1 MEIDACAFSNKTITK
16 LSPELHQELSI
27 AAAHQVAATLDGAT
41 HLVAKMATWMR
52 PIFFDTASPEQGN
65 GDLLMRCSRKR
76 AIQSLEHETETRSA
90 GLRRK
95 ASSCQA
101 AATIDVVQELKGSD
115 MELQV
120 LRLHDRV
127 DI

>member
-1 MEIDACAFSNKTITK
+1 MTK
-16 LSPELHQELSI
+16 LSPQLHQELSV

-41 HLVAKMATWMR
+41 HLIAKMATWMR
-52 PIFFDTASPEQGN
+52 PIFFDTPSPEQGN
-65 GDLLMRCSRKR
+65 GDLLMGCSGKR
-76 AIQSLEHETETRSA
+76 AIQSLEHDTQTPSA
-90 GLRRK
+90 GFRRK

-101 AATIDVVQELKGSD
+101 AATIDVIQELKGSD

-120 LRLHDRV
+120 PRRHDCV